1 MFAGK
6 VPLSLAISPGP
17 TLPILTISNLT
28 VLALLLQASQPH
40 TPRPGSI
47 GSSPFLRWLIS
58 FGAIGIFVIAVID
71 SSIIPLP
78 IPGTTD
84 LLLLL
89 ISVHPKAT
97 AIHIG
102 SLVALAIAGS
112 LIGGYLTWNTGRK
125 GGVPALEK
133 HVSAKVRGR
142 IDNWVKR
149 HGSLAVFLAAVLP
162 PPIPLTPFLLAAG
175 ALGVSRARFLI
186 SYSAARIT
194 RYSLIGWLGFHY
206 GRQVVHFW
214 RHSLAEWSTPILYIY
229 GGLVVLGVSYAL
241 FKFIKTRRTS
251 ATKTRPQTA

>member
-1 MFAGK
+1 MSLALSLGQT
-6 VPLSLAISPGP
+6 PPILSLA
-17 TLPILTISNLT
+17 LF
-28 VLALLLQASQPH
+28 ALLLQATQPH
-40 TPRPGSI
+40 APRPGSI

-58 FGAIGIFVIAVID
+58 FGAVGIFVIATID

-89 ISVHPKAT
+89 ISVHPNAT
-97 AIHIG
+97 AIHIA

-133 HVSAKVRGR
+133 HVSAKIRGR
-142 IDNWVKR
+142 IDTWVKR

-175 ALGVSRARFLI
+175 ALGVSRGKFLV
-186 SYSAARIT
+186 SYTSARIT

-206 GRQVVHFW
+206 GRQVVRFW
-214 RHSLAEWSTPILYIY
+214 RHSLSEWSTPILWIY
-229 GGLVVLGVSYAL
+229 GALVTLGILYAL
-241 FKFIKTRRTS
+241 FKFFKARRTS
-251 ATKTRPQTA
+251 GTRTRPQTA

>member
-1 MFAGK
+1 VSLALSLGQT
-6 VPLSLAISPGP
+6 PPILSLA
-17 TLPILTISNLT
+17 LF
-28 VLALLLQASQPH
+28 ALLLQATQPH
-40 TPRPGSI
+40 ATRPGSI

-58 FGAIGIFVIAVID
+58 FGAVGIFVIATID

-89 ISVHPKAT
+89 ISVHPNAT
-97 AIHIG
+97 AIHIA

-133 HVSAKVRGR
+133 HVSAKIRGR
-142 IDNWVKR
+142 IDTWVKR

-175 ALGVSRARFLI
+175 ALGVSRGKFLA
-186 SYSAARIT
+186 SYTSARIT

-206 GRQVVHFW
+206 GRQVVRFW
-214 RHSLAEWSTPILYIY
+214 RHSLSEWSTPILWIY
-229 GGLVVLGVSYAL
+229 GALVTLGILYAL
-241 FKFIKTRRTS
+241 FKFFKARRTS
-251 ATKTRPQTA
+251 GTRTRPQTA

>member
-1 MFAGK
+1 MSL
-6 VPLSLAISPGP
+6 VPPLGP
-17 TLPILTISNLT
+17 TLSTLTLLT
-28 VLALLLQASQPH
+28 LVLQSSQPH
-40 TPRPGSI
+40 APRTGSLA
-47 GSSPFLRWLIS
+47 SSPFVRWLIG
-58 FGAIGIFVIAVID
+58 FGAIGIFVIAIID

-89 ISVHPKAT
+89 ISVHPNAT
-97 AIHIG
+97 AIHIV

-112 LIGGYLTWNTGRK
+112 LVGGYLTWNTGRK
-125 GGVPALEK
+125 GGLPALEK

-142 IDNWVKR
+142 IDNWVQR

-175 ALGVSRARFLI
+175 ALGVSRARFLV
-186 SYSAARIT
+186 SYTTARVT

-229 GGLVVLGVSYAL
+229 GSLVVLGICYAL
-241 FKFIKTRRTS
+241 FKFVKARRAAGMQTN
-251 ATKTRPQTA
+251 PQSP